1 MNELID
7 ELKDMIKSAFPYLIL
22 LVISFLFLLLFS
34 LWTSPFY
41 ENWYGCDASFFTMV
55 GRGITMG
62 KLPYRDF
69 FDLKGPYFFFIEALG
84 QFIHKDR
91 LGVFIIQVIFMW
103 VDLILVVKICRI
115 FLNRAKTAAVLVIF
129 LFTHA
134 SILWGG
140 NTLEEYMQ
148 PLNFLVVYVTLKFLH
163 ERKLSE
169 DDIPFHVPFISGIA
183 SGVMIFSKITVAAP
197 IAGICIGVGISLL
210 IYKRYKTLL
219 YYVIYFI
226 LGLLTAIVP
235 ILAFF
240 YFNGFLSY
248 MLYCVFEFAF
258 LRGTDFAEPFN
269 IKWELKL
276 AGCFLGFLTGIFH
289 LPGIE
294 RLPKKIYNSRLL
306 LMARSGLTS
315 VKNVIS
321 VRIRTLPG
329 AGSDE
334 ADKDLIVPDKNE
346 TVGEEADILSG
357 SDISKQKIKDPKKP
371 SLPIELCLI
380 LIFSSLIAYTLL
392 HLGDPFIYY
401 FMTAEPVMLMALVL
415 ILYLYDPLILFSGKR
430 EAICLII
437 MGIYIFYFGMFS
449 MDTIQTPIYDR
460 GNEYYG
466 NYYND
471 AQDLA
476 LLIPEYERDSVYSFD
491 IDMTFF
497 EATRIMPCY
506 KYQINLQFFIALNPD
521 ILTEIQEYLN
531 DTPPKWLIISDTLD
545 QYIPEIYD
553 TVMVKYHLISQNSAG
568 CLYRLDEEP
577 YYQ

>member
-7 ELKDMIKSAFPYLIL
+7 EIKQTIKSILPYLIL
-22 LVISFLFLLLFS
+22 LVISFLFILLFS

-41 ENWYGCDASFFTMV
+41 KNWYGCDASFFTMV

-62 KLPYRDF
+62 RLPYRDF

-91 LGVFIIQVIFMW
+91 MGVFIIQVIFMW
-103 VDLILVVKICRI
+103 FDLILVVKICRI
-115 FLNRAKTAAVLVIF
+115 FLNRAKTAAVLIIF

-148 PLNFLVVYVTLKFLH
+148 PLNFLVVYVTLSFLH
-163 ERKLSE
+163 EKKLNK
-169 DDIPFHVPFISGIA
+169 DDIPFYVPFISGLA
-183 SGVMIFSKITVAAP
+183 SGIMIFSKITVAAP

-294 RLPKKIYNSRLL
+294 RLPKKIYDSRLL
-306 LMARSGLTS
+306 LMTRSGLTS
-315 VKNVIS
+315 IKNAVY
-321 VRIRTLPG
+321 VRIRSLSGSRTDKNDNTSAVPG
-329 AGSDE
+329 AGAIEDVKTQAVSE
-334 ADKDLIVPDKNE
+334 PHTDKDDNNK
-346 TVGEEADILSG
+346 
-357 SDISKQKIKDPKKP
+357 ISKKP
-371 SLPIELCLI
+371 SLPIEFCLI
-380 LIFSSLIAYTLL
+380 LIFSSLIVYTLL

-415 ILYLYDPLILFSGKR
+415 ILHLYDPLILFSGKR

-449 MDTIQTPIYDR
+449 
-460 GNEYYG
+460 
-466 NYYND
+466 
-471 AQDLA
+471 
-476 LLIPEYERDSVYSFD
+476 
-491 IDMTFF
+491 
-497 EATRIMPCY
+497 
-506 KYQINLQFFIALNPD
+506 
-521 ILTEIQEYLN
+521 
-531 DTPPKWLIISDTLD
+531 
-545 QYIPEIYD
+545 
-553 TVMVKYHLISQNSAG
+553 
-568 CLYRLDEEP
+568 
-577 YYQ
+577 